1 MNIQDIICTGA
12 NISVSVE
19 IEDLLKFANVLIEN
33 TKREL
38 EEAITK
44 EKNEKQL
51 SPKEVSEIL
60 GVDLS
65 TLWRWQR
72 RGYLVPVE
80 IGGKRRYKMS
90 EVKALLNGGRIKI

>member
-1 MNIQDIICTGA
+1 MNIQDIICKGS

-19 IEDLLKFANVLIEN
+19 VDDLLKFANLLIEK

-38 EEAITK
+38 EETIKT
-44 EKNEKQL
+44 EKIETQL
-51 SPKEVSEIL
+51 SPKEVSGML

-65 TLWRWQR
+65 TLWRWQK

-80 IGGKRRYKMS
+80 VGGKRRYKMS
-90 EVKALLNGGRIKI
+90 DVKSLLDGGRKKI